1 MRARGTVRS
10 VTERPDY
17 WDDLDPEFRAL
28 LEAIDE
34 EEPPAIQY
42 GSPEWEAKMA
52 SAKKNIEEYEREF
65 GPFTEEEIAEAERIV
80 EQSLAP
86 RPAKRNTKRS
96 A

>member
-17 WDDLDPEFRAL
+17 WDDLDPEVRAL
-28 LEAIDE
+28 IDKSIE
-34 EEPPAIQY
+34 EYPGLDPE
-42 GSPEWEAKMA
+42 SPEYKAKLE
-52 SAKKNIEEYEREF
+52 SAKKSIEEYEREF
-65 GPFTEEEIAEAERIV
+65 GAFTEEEIAEADRIV
-80 EQSLAP
+80 ERSLGI